1 MSLCKVTQH
10 WPLRTQITVSC
21 VSVLFLWPIYPL
33 TVLVLCRLLIS
44 NMERKQAFHS
54 QPVQSFFWGLAV
66 TDVVVIDFEKQLSSA
81 AQLMYAHTVLVSG
94 IHSSSVWVCAHNL
107 IIIRKN
113 IEVDSRCW
121 GEYMHCV
128 TARFKDGRQQ
138 QKKYIYKEENK
149 SAEVTKDLHD

>member
-1 MSLCKVTQH
+1 MSLCKMTQH

-44 NMERKQAFHS
+44 NIECKQAFHS
-54 QPVQSFFWGLAV
+54 QPVQSFFWGLAA
-66 TDVVVIDFEKQLSSA
+66 TDVVLIVFEKQLSSA

-94 IHSSSVWVCAHNL
+94 THSSSVWVCAHDL
-107 IIIRKN
+107 IIIRK
-113 IEVDSRCW
+113 ISKLTVGCW
-121 GEYMHCV
+121 GEYVHCV

-138 QKKYIYKEENK
+138 QKKKNLQRGK
-149 SAEVTKDLHD
+149 